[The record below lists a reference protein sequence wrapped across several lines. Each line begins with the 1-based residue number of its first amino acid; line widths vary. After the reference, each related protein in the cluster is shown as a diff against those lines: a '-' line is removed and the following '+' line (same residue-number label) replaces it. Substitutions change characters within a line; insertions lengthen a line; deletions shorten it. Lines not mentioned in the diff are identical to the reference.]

1 VDQLDEVL
9 TRIRSLLSSAAVF
22 DPATSQRTFTVV
34 CCDYTLLVLIGPL
47 LHELDTIAPNVRVT
61 VLPQQAGHV
70 DLLDRAQCDLVL
82 WPASIAPTELSAFPS
97 AVLLTD
103 EFVGVVAEDH
113 LDVGGRL
120 SVEQLSTLP
129 YVQVADPILAPLES
143 HFSAHDLPRNVVATT
158 ETFTSAAHMLPD
170 TRMYTV
176 VQRRL
181 FDRFGVEIG
190 LRAVDLD
197 IPVPPVTE
205 SMYWHPRV
213 SGDPAHRWLRTT
225 LLKLGA
231 HLGRPTGG
239 PAHIGTSVYPGH
251 AEVRAG

>member
-1 VDQLDEVL
+1 
-9 TRIRSLLSSAAVF
+9 
-22 DPATSQRTFTVV
+22 
-34 CCDYTLLVLIGPL
+34 
-47 LHELDTIAPNVRVT
+47 
-61 VLPQQAGHV
+61 
-70 DLLDRAQCDLVL
+70 
-82 WPASIAPTELSAFPS
+82 
-97 AVLLTD
+97 VLLTD

-113 LDVGGRL
+113 SDVGGRL

-158 ETFTSAAHMLPD
+158 ETFTSAAHMLPH

-181 FDRFGVEIG
+181 FDRFGVKIG

-213 SGDPAHRWLRTT
+213 TGDPAHRWLRTT

-231 HLGRPTGG
+231 HLGRPMGG
-239 PAHIGTSVYPGH
+239 PAHSGTSVNPGH